1 VNHLVHKFV
10 IWPLHTVSSLAWAT
24 LFLKPTSTSLY
35 PNIRSDLYGI
45 YQYPFSSQ
53 KQSRLPVDAAGS
65 TSVPDASST
74 ISISVP
80 EATSTVQ
87 YLVGLLLSGS
97 QVKLDVPIWDFS
109 PSYLLQYQYQVE
121 SHCLHIKLDPSASGI
136 SSYYSVFNIKLV
148 AQSTIY
154 Y

>member
-1 VNHLVHKFV
+1 MSNSFPQANFNFSLSRYQVGP
-10 IWPLHTVSSLAWAT
+10 IWNLSVPIFKS
-24 LFLKPTSTSLY
+24 
-35 PNIRSDLYGI
+35 
-45 YQYPFSSQ
+45 
-53 KQSRLPVDAAGS
+53 KQSRLPVDSAGS

-74 ISISVP
+74 ISISAP

-87 YLVGLLLSGS
+87 YLVGLLLSSS
-97 QVKLDVPIWDFS
+97 QVKLDVSIWDFS